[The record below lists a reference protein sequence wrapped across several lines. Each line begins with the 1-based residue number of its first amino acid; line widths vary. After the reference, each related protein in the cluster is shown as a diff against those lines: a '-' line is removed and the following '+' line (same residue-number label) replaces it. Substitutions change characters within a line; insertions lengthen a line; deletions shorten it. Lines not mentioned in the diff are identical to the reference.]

1 MILLILENLVYLDR
15 VCVCVCVCVWLRYTV
30 RYGGQ
35 RWQYSK
41 SLSLWGHFF
50 FAPLRKQA
58 YKSYRMKF
66 FENLK
71 SY

>member
-1 MILLILENLVYLDR
+1 M
-15 VCVCVCVCVWLRYTV
+15 CVCGSGIPYVMGDRDGNIQNPCPC
-30 RYGGQ
+30 GDI
-35 RWQYSK
+35 
-41 SLSLWGHFF
+41 FC

-71 SY
+71 MHKVFCKGYVYV